1 MKDIMGMM
9 KKVGEMQARMKEMQ
23 DELTRAEFDGQSGG
37 GLVNVT
43 LDGKGEV
50 KRVRIDPSLMKPDDA
65 EIVEDLIVAAANDA
79 RVKADT
85 AMQAKMAEVT
95 GGLPLP
101 PGMKLF

>member
-9 KKVGEMQARMKEMQ
+9 KKVGEMQARMKEVQ
-23 DELTRAEFDGQSGG
+23 EELARAEIDGQSGG
-37 GLVNVT
+37 GLVRIT

-50 KRVRIDPSLMKPDDA
+50 KRVRIDPSLMKADEV
-65 EIVEDLIVAAANDA
+65 EILEDLIVAAATDA
-79 RVKADT
+79 RVKADA

>member
-23 DELTRAEFDGQSGG
+23 DELTRAEFEGQSGG
-37 GLVNVT
+37 GLVHVT

-85 AMQAKMAEVT
+85 AMQAKMAEMT

>member
-37 GLVNVT
+37 GLVSVT

-50 KRVRIDPSLMKPDDA
+50 KRVRIDPTLMKPDDA

-79 RVKADT
+79 RVKADA

>member
-23 DELTRAEFDGQSGG
+23 DELVRAEFDGQSGG
-37 GLVNVT
+37 GLVRVT

-50 KRVRIDPSLMKPDDA
+50 KRVRIDPSLLKPDDA

-79 RVKADT
+79 RGKADT

>member
-9 KKVGEMQARMKEMQ
+9 KKVGEMQARMKDMQ
-23 DELTRAEFDGQSGG
+23 EELARAEFDGQSGG
-37 GLVNVT
+37 GLVRVT

-50 KRVRIDPSLMKPDDA
+50 KRVRIDPSLLKPEDG
-65 EIVEDLIVAAANDA
+65 EIVEDLIVAAATDA
-79 RVKADT
+79 RTKADS
-85 AMQAKMAEVT
+85 AMQEKMAEVT

>member
-37 GLVNVT
+37 GLVSVT

-50 KRVRIDPSLMKPDDA
+50 KRVRIDSSLMKPDDA

-79 RVKADT
+79 RVKADA

>member
-23 DELTRAEFDGQSGG
+23 DELARAEFDGQSGG
-37 GLVNVT
+37 GLVKVT
-43 LDGKGEV
+43 LDGKGEM

-65 EIVEDLIVAAANDA
+65 EIVEDLIVAAATDA
-79 RVKADT
+79 RAKSDA

>member
-9 KKVGEMQARMKEMQ
+9 KKVGEMQARMKDMQ
-23 DELTRAEFDGQSGG
+23 DEMARAEFDGQSGG
-37 GLVNVT
+37 GLVRVT

-79 RVKADT
+79 RGKSDA
-85 AMQAKMAEVT
+85 AMQAKMADLT